1 MEDKMKATL
10 FTLLLVSLALTGCV
24 FDPGGG
30 YGNRYYGDRGWAD
43 RDHAEYHA
51 EHRPYDN
58 WSR

>member
-1 MEDKMKATL
+1 MKATL

-51 EHRPYDN
+51 EHGPYDN
-58 WSR
+58 WGR